1 MHTSGHSEKAVDSLG
16 AAAKDAAVT
25 LQKRVGELAADAGEA
40 SSAVVDKSKEA
51 LSTAVE
57 KSGQIADDAKDRM
70 GDARDMLEKTVR
82 TNPVMSIALAL
93 ASGLIVGAMWN
104 AKR

>member
-1 MHTSGHSEKAVDSLG
+1 MHTSGHSEKALDSMD
-16 AAAKDAAVT
+16 AAAKDVAAS
-25 LQKRVGELAADAGEA
+25 LRKRVGELAADAGEA
-40 SSAVVDKSKEA
+40 SSAVIDKSKEA

-57 KSGQIADDAKDRM
+57 KSGQVADDAK
-70 GDARDMLEKTVR
+70 GGISDARDMLEKTVR

-104 AKR
+104 SRR